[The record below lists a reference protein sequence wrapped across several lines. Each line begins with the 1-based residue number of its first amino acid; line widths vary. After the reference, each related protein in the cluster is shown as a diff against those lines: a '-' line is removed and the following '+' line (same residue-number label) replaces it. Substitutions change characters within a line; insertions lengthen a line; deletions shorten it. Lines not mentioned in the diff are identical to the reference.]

1 MKRYASILKC
11 RELGFQILKT
21 NLKSSSEIAGNKVS
35 VNIPPVHN
43 LRQRSTM
50 ADGDN
55 NHPQPLWTGFRR
67 FFYPPQKTDG
77 FRTCIIL
84 NPYGFG
90 TDSPLH
96 VNDDNHPERYVGLFI
111 ARESLSTL
119 ALDRTLYLE

>member
-1 MKRYASILKC
+1 
-11 RELGFQILKT
+11 
-21 NLKSSSEIAGNKVS
+21 
-35 VNIPPVHN
+35 
-43 LRQRSTM
+43 M

-67 FFYPPQKTDG
+67 FFDPPQKTDG

-96 VNDDNHPERYVGLFI
+96 VNDDNYPYLVNQ
-111 ARESLSTL
+111 AQESHFNRANLL
-119 ALDRTLYLE
+119 C

>member
-1 MKRYASILKC
+1 M
-11 RELGFQILKT
+11 
-21 NLKSSSEIAGNKVS
+21 KSSSEIAGNKVS

-67 FFYPPQKTDG
+67 FFDPPQKTDG

-96 VNDDNHPERYVGLFI
+96 VNDDNHPKLVCGTIRNSATLVEICGNPQNPTRGMLIGKIFI
-111 ARESLSTL
+111 P
-119 ALDRTLYLE
+119 